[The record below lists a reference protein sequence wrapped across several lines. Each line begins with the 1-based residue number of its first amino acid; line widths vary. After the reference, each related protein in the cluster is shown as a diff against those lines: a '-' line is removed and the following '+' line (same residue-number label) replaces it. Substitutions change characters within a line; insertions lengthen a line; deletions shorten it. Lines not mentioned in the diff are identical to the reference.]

1 MPLSKIIVGVGINL
15 VVPFLGV
22 VAFILFCQWM
32 WKTRI
37 QSPPFFSYFILF
49 SIFGGWLMILLTG
62 LFWEMSGMVS
72 LAFIYLILIAPF
84 ATAVVAWCLRR
95 RRTLSG
101 FHRSA
106 FITSIG
112 YSILIPAIILILL
125 LAHAMG
131 LTGGFTSE

>member
-1 MPLSKIIVGVGINL
+1 MSLSKIIVGIGINL

-22 VAFILFCQWM
+22 VAFILFCGRM
-32 WKTRI
+32 WKTKI
-37 QSPPFFSYFILF
+37 QSPPFFPYFILF
-49 SIFGGWLMILLTG
+49 SVFGGWLMILLTA

-95 RRTLSG
+95 RRALSS
-101 FHRSA
+101 FHRGA
-106 FITSIG
+106 FIISIG
-112 YSILIPAIILILL
+112 YSILIPGIILILL

>member
-49 SIFGGWLMILLTG
+49 SIFGGWLVVLLTA
-62 LFWEMSGMVS
+62 LFWESSGMAA
-72 LAFIYLILIAPF
+72 LGLFYLVLIAPF

-95 RRTLSG
+95 RRALSS

-106 FITSIG
+106 FIICIG

-125 LAHAMG
+125 LAYAMG